1 MSSDLLICSLL
12 FPEAARKLPGSCP
25 GAIYFLAM
33 LGGSQAAI
41 GIVRDRAS
49 IGY

>member
-12 FPEAARKLPGSCP
+12 FPEGCP

>member
-12 FPEAARKLPGSCP
+12 FP